1 MRAFGLAR
9 QATNKY
15 KRNLGAARTS
25 NQLFGISF
33 GFLGKAANAARPA
46 IAGFGLTAKIAIKG
60 IFTAIPVIGQ
70 ILIVIDLLIIGI
82 KKLGQ
87 GWTVKIGENK
97 IIIFTLAKSNFT
109 DHLFD
114 YVGELRINSCRF
126 VNWDKKQ
133 FYAKVQDLN
142 QNTWNQNY
150 GTFDFDARKPEEI
163 ETQTIIGR
171 KVKKSSI

>member
-1 MRAFGLAR
+1 MTNIVKNATLASK
-9 QATNKY
+9 ATLKY
-15 KRNLGAARTS
+15 GRGSVVLETNGEVAAIEIDYI
-25 NQLFGISF
+25 G
-33 GFLGKAANAARPA
+33 
-46 IAGFGLTAKIAIKG
+46 AIK
-60 IFTAIPVIGQ
+60 
-70 ILIVIDLLIIGI
+70 GI

-109 DHLFD
+109 DNLFD